1 MKEKIDFT
9 KNILNKISKN
19 IKKDNKKES
28 NNCKTLI
35 SNNKFNSIDDNSY
48 VMIPT
53 NHRNIKEILDLLNN
67 NHTNY
72 KNETIDHENKND
84 EESKEV
90 ITLND
95 IMNLNEGSISI
106 SNNTIITPMA
116 KDYIKQ
122 KKIKIEIGG

>member
-28 NNCKTLI
+28 SNCKTLI
-35 SNNKFNSIDDNSY
+35 SNNKFNSIEDNSY

-53 NHRNIKEILDLLNN
+53 NHKNIKEILDLLNN
-67 NHTNY
+67 NNTKY
-72 KNETIDHENKND
+72 KNETINHENNKD
-84 EESKEV
+84 EVRKEI

-95 IMNLNEGSISI
+95 IMNLNEGSIRI
-106 SNNTIITPMA
+106 SKNTIITPMA

>member
-28 NNCKTLI
+28 SNCKTLI

-53 NHRNIKEILDLLNN
+53 NHRNIKEILNLLNN

-72 KNETIDHENKND
+72 KNETIDHENKSD
-84 EESKEV
+84 EASKEV

>member
-9 KNILNKISKN
+9 KNILNKVSKN

-28 NNCKTLI
+28 GNCKTII
-35 SNNKFNSIDDNSY
+35 SNNKFNSIEDNSY

-53 NHRNIKEILDLLNN
+53 NHKNIKEILDLLNN
-67 NHTNY
+67 NHTKY
-72 KNETIDHENKND
+72 KNETINHENNKD
-84 EESKEV
+84 EVRKEI

-95 IMNLNEGSISI
+95 IMNLNEGIISI
-106 SNNTIITPMA
+106 SKNTIITPMA

>member
-28 NNCKTLI
+28 SNCKTII
-35 SNNKFNSIDDNSY
+35 SNNKFNSIEDNSY

-53 NHRNIKEILDLLNN
+53 NHKNIKEILDLLNN
-67 NHTNY
+67 SHTKY
-72 KNETIDHENKND
+72 KNETINHENNKD
-84 EESKEV
+84 EVRKEI

-95 IMNLNEGSISI
+95 IMNLNEGIISI
-106 SNNTIITPMA
+106 SKNTIITPMA

>member
-9 KNILNKISKN
+9 KNILNKVSKN
-19 IKKDNKKES
+19 IKKDNEKES
-28 NNCKTLI
+28 GNCKTII
-35 SNNKFNSIDDNSY
+35 SNNKFNSIEDKSY

-53 NHRNIKEILDLLNN
+53 NHKNIKEILDLLNN
-67 NHTNY
+67 NHTKC
-72 KNETIDHENKND
+72 KNETINYENNKD
-84 EESKEV
+84 EVSKEI

-95 IMNLNEGSISI
+95 IMSLNEGSISI

>member
-9 KNILNKISKN
+9 KNILNKISEN
-19 IKKDNKKES
+19 IKKDNKKKS
-28 NNCKTLI
+28 SNCKTII
-35 SNNKFNSIDDNSY
+35 SNNKFNSIEDNSY
-48 VMIPT
+48 VMITT
-53 NHRNIKEILDLLNN
+53 NHKNIKEILNLLNN

-72 KNETIDHENKND
+72 KNETINHENNKD
-84 EESKEV
+84 EAMKEI

-106 SNNTIITPMA
+106 SKNTIITPMA

>member
-28 NNCKTLI
+28 SNCKILI
-35 SNNKFNSIDDNSY
+35 SNNKFNSIEDNSY

-53 NHRNIKEILDLLNN
+53 NHKNIKEILDLLNN
-67 NHTNY
+67 NHTKY
-72 KNETIDHENKND
+72 KNETINHENNKD
-84 EESKEV
+84 EVSKEI

-95 IMNLNEGSISI
+95 IMNLNEGIISI
-106 SNNTIITPMA
+106 SKNTIITPMA

>member
-19 IKKDNKKES
+19 IKKDNEKES
-28 NNCKTLI
+28 GNCKTII
-35 SNNKFNSIDDNSY
+35 SNNKFNSIEDKSY

-53 NHRNIKEILDLLNN
+53 NHKNIKEILDLLNN
-67 NHTNY
+67 NHTKY
-72 KNETIDHENKND
+72 KNETINYENNKD
-84 EESKEV
+84 EVRKEI

-95 IMNLNEGSISI
+95 IMSLNEGSISI

>member
-1 MKEKIDFT
+1 MKGKIDFT

-19 IKKDNKKES
+19 IKKDNKKEFS
-28 NNCKTLI
+28 NCKTLI
-35 SNNKFNSIDDNSY
+35 LNNKFNSIDDNSY

-53 NHRNIKEILDLLNN
+53 NHKNIKEILDLLNN
-67 NHTNY
+67 NHINY
-72 KNETIDHENKND
+72 KNKTIDHENNKD
-84 EESKEV
+84 EARKEI

-95 IMNLNEGSISI
+95 IMNLNEGSIRI
-106 SNNTIITPMA
+106 SKNTIITPMA

>member
-28 NNCKTLI
+28 SNCKTLI

-84 EESKEV
+84 EASKEI

>member
-28 NNCKTLI
+28 GNCKTII
-35 SNNKFNSIDDNSY
+35 SNNKFNSIEDNSY

-53 NHRNIKEILDLLNN
+53 NHKNIKEILDLLNN
-67 NHTNY
+67 NHTKY
-72 KNETIDHENKND
+72 KNETINHENNKD
-84 EESKEV
+84 EVRKEI

-95 IMNLNEGSISI
+95 IMNLNEGIISI
-106 SNNTIITPMA
+106 SKNTIITPMA

>member
-28 NNCKTLI
+28 SNCKTLI

-53 NHRNIKEILDLLNN
+53 NHKNIKEILDLLNK

-72 KNETIDHENKND
+72 KNETIDHENKSD
-84 EESKEV
+84 EASKEV

>member
-28 NNCKTLI
+28 SNCKTLI

-53 NHRNIKEILDLLNN
+53 NHKNIKEILDLLNN
-67 NHTNY
+67 NHTKY
-72 KNETIDHENKND
+72 KNETINHENKKD
-84 EESKEV
+84 EVSKEV

-95 IMNLNEGSISI
+95 IMNLNKGSISI
-106 SNNTIITPMA
+106 SKDTIITPMA